1 MRGLFTR
8 DTISIQ
14 PGQAVSGIASS
25 TRTLRIARGRAWVTI
40 EGVSH
45 DYWLTGGDTI
55 TAIPGRLIVIEAD
68 TACDRVEATI
78 ARDPS
83 TLSKLAA
90 QLRAL
95 TPRFAARK
103 PAEAGLQQCCS
114 QTM

>member
-8 DTISIQ
+8 ETLSIL
-14 PGQAVSGIASS
+14 PGQAVSGVASGA
-25 TRTLRIARGRAWVTI
+25 RKLRIARGRAWITM

-45 DYWLTGGDTI
+45 DYWLTSGDTI

-68 TACDRVEATI
+68 IACGQVEATI
-78 ARDPS
+78 ARDPT
-83 TLSKLAA
+83 TLSKLVA

-95 TPRFAARK
+95 TSRFAARK
-103 PAEAGLQQCCS
+103 HAKAGLQQCCS